1 MEMINICFNTC
12 QWRSWE

>member
-12 QWRSWE
+12 QGRSWE